1 MTDSSNDGKLVAI
14 RFGLRLMNLFSG
26 GEDPDQDEKTRP
38 TRTPEEHEK
47 YLMALGDYMHI
58 ASDSLRSYDEE
69 KAKYI
74 RDQADVIRGWL
85 K

>member
-1 MTDSSNDGKLVAI
+1 MTDISIDGNLVAL
-14 RFGLRLMNLFSG
+14 RFGLRLMNLMSG
-26 GEDPDQDEKTRP
+26 GEDPDQDEKTR
-38 TRTPEEHEK
+38 TPEEYEK

-58 ASDSLRSYDEE
+58 ASDNLRSYDEE

>member
-14 RFGLRLMNLFSG
+14 RFGLRLMNLLSG
-26 GEDPDQDEKTRP
+26 GEDPDQDKK

-47 YLMALGDYMHI
+47 HLMALGDYMHI